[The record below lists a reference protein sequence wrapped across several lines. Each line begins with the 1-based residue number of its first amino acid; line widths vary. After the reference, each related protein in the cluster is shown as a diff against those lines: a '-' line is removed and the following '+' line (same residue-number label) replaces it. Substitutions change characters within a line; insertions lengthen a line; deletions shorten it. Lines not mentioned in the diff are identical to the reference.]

1 MNRNEMVGQELARY
15 TYTVERGKI
24 REMALAVGD
33 DNPLYTDSAHARAQG
48 YRDVIA
54 PPTFG
59 TCIDLWGGLDFMTL
73 CRKLQLNPVKV
84 LHGEQEYLYHG
95 EIYPGDEL
103 EAACVLKHYADKGK
117 MHVFF
122 LETEYRNLAGEI
134 VLVARST
141 IIERK

>member
-1 MNRNEMVGQELARY
+1 MSDRSELVGRELARY

-24 REMALAVGD
+24 REMALATGD
-33 DNPLYTDSAHARAQG
+33 ENPLYTDPEYARAQG

-59 TCIDLWGGLDFMTL
+59 TCIELWGGLDFMTL
-73 CRKLQLNPVKV
+73 CRKLQLNPIKV

-95 EIYPGDEL
+95 EIYPGDVL
-103 EAACVLKHYADKGK
+103 EATCVLKNYADKGK
-117 MHVFF
+117 MYIFG
-122 LETEYRNLAGEI
+122 LETRYYRTGEP
-134 VLVARST
+134 VLTAHST